1 METITMT
8 KLTFALSHLALF
20 AVYGLTI
27 RTMHARRNL
36 TEGAI
41 HTLSMDLTHA
51 QLCLD
56 YVHNVNPGMFDRA
69 CESADSRLCDDGRV
83 VPF

>member
-41 HTLSMDLTHA
+41 HSLSMDLTHA
-51 QLCLD
+51 QLCL
-56 YVHNVNPGMFDRA
+56 
-69 CESADSRLCDDGRV
+69 ESADSRLCDDGSA